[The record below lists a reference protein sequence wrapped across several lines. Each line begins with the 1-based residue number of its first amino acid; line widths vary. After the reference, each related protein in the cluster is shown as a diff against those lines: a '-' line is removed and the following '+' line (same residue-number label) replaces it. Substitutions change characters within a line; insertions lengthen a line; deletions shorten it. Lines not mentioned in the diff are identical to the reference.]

1 MDEEEIRYIIK
12 EKEMLENDKLFL
24 KFGVENVDIAPI
36 MERLG
41 MDETDVDLTK
51 IKQEWAEAKAVY
63 CR

>member
-51 IKQEWAEAKAVY
+51 IKA
-63 CR
+63 